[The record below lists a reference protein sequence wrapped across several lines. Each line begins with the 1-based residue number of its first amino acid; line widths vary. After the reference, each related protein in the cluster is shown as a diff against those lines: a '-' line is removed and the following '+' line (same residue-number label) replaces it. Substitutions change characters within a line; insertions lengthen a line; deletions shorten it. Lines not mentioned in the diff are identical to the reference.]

1 MGDNIYRG
9 KINLDE
15 AEMDQSNLLKNIV
28 EFYSISRSRTI
39 EGKDKKRDS
48 YESAYALYEV

>member
-1 MGDNIYRG
+1 
-9 KINLDE
+9 
-15 AEMDQSNLLKNIV
+15 MDQSNLLKNIV

-39 EGKDKKRDS
+39 EGKDKKRDR